1 MKQDVFIANKGRA
14 VVSEIVKFCKTS
26 GLKKKKKKATL
37 TFWKCGP
44 PLQLKI

>member
-26 GLKKKKKKATL
+26 GLKKKKKKPHSPFGNVAHL
-37 TFWKCGP
+37 CN
-44 PLQLKI
+44 